1 MASGGAGSSSGPG
14 QVDPTGIYCQEHPT
28 APLIEDYRAG
38 DQICSQCGLVVGDR
52 QAKNKSNNQLCI
64 EYLI

>member
-52 QAKNKSNNQLCI
+52 
-64 EYLI
+64 

>member
-1 MASGGAGSSSGPG
+1 MQNYLLAINVRRSDTNKVCCYA
-14 QVDPTGIYCQEHPT
+14 HPE

-52 QAKNKSNNQLCI
+52 
-64 EYLI
+64 